1 MHDDALRQAAATYDE
16 VLRLAAQYSDLPIEA
31 IIKQDILRLG
41 LTFSEDAL
49 RVASGYKPKDY
60 FIFSFDYMR
69 LRDMSEHAAT
79 RAPEEIRM
87 SGGPHDLRP
96 TITSVRVAPESP
108 YRVTL
113 YEGELS
119 LCCGDRFL
127 ASLDFPPIPD
137 YYDQRMSSGKKIS
150 EIAPAIE
157 WGYLVYLTVYRLC
170 QYWGRD
176 EECRFCDLNEN
187 FRQQRE
193 EGREYTPVKSID
205 DIVEAMGLIAAHD
218 TVSKA
223 YTVTGGSI
231 TKTLEGMKEA
241 EWYARYADA
250 IESRHEGR
258 WIPKAV
264 VQAFPK
270 DEVRL
275 LHGAGYRI
283 YHPNYEIF
291 DEKLFDWICPGKA
304 RYDGR
309 ENWMHRIVDA
319 ADVFGAS
326 HVIPNFV
333 GGVEMAQPHGY
344 SEAEE
349 AVAST
354 RRGLD
359 FFMSRG
365 IIPRF
370 TTWCPEPTSD
380 LGRQEGPPLAYFV
393 ALLYAWR
400 DVFEHYELPAPP
412 GYGRPGV
419 GNAEFSVSAFM
430 DVIRVD
436 RLPNEPANA

>member
-1 MHDDALRQAAATYDE
+1 M
-16 VLRLAAQYSDLPIEA
+16 
-31 IIKQDILRLG
+31 
-41 LTFSEDAL
+41 
-49 RVASGYKPKDY
+49 
-60 FIFSFDYMR
+60 
-69 LRDMSEHAAT
+69 
-79 RAPEEIRM
+79 
-87 SGGPHDLRP
+87 
-96 TITSVRVAPESP
+96 
-108 YRVTL
+108 
-113 YEGELS
+113 
-119 LCCGDRFL
+119 
-127 ASLDFPPIPD
+127 
-137 YYDQRMSSGKKIS
+137 
-150 EIAPAIE
+150 
-157 WGYLVYLTVYRLC
+157 
-170 QYWGRD
+170 
-176 EECRFCDLNEN
+176 
-187 FRQQRE
+187 
-193 EGREYTPVKSID
+193 
-205 DIVEAMGLIAAHD
+205 
-218 TVSKA
+218 
-223 YTVTGGSI
+223 
-231 TKTLEGMKEA
+231 
-241 EWYARYADA
+241 
-250 IESRHEGR
+250 
-258 WIPKAV
+258 
-264 VQAFPK
+264 QAFPK

-304 RYDGR
+304 RYVGR